1 MNRGAKMARRDDDE
15 AQSYRAEIDAASFDG
30 MAAHFRESA
39 NGLMSLRG
47 GSINA
52 DIAAAMSAVDAAS
65 RDTLRS
71 ASRTCQETADELR
84 RQHGI

>member
-1 MNRGAKMARRDDDE
+1 MDRRNDDD

-30 MAAHFRESA
+30 IAAHFRESA
-39 NGLMSLRG
+39 EGLMSLRG
-47 GSINA
+47 DSINA
-52 DIAAAMSAVDAAS
+52 DIAEAVSAADAAS

-71 ASRTCQETADELR
+71 ASRTFQEIADELR